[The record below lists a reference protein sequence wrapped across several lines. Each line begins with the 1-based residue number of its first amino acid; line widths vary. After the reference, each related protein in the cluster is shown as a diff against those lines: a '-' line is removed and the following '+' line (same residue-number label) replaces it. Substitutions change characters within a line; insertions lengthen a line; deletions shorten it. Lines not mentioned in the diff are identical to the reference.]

1 MVYLIAI
8 DNVLLPK
15 EYKMREDADKFLDH
29 FKKDETVRIMVL
41 EVKSVR

>member
-8 DNVLLPK
+8 NNVLLPK
-15 EYKMREDADKFLDH
+15 EYKMREDADKFIDQYNIE
-29 FKKDETVRIMVL
+29 DDVRMMVL